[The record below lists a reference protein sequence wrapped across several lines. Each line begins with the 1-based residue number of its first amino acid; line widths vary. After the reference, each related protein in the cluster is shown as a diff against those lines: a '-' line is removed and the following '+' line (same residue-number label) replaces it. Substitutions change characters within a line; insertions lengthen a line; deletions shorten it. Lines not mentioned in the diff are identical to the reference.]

1 MTLREYE
8 ERLRRAGIWSARS
21 DVTALA
27 SHVLGMSNASV
38 MARYGDEIT
47 GDAAASLEAAVSRR
61 EAREPLQYIIGKWEF
76 YGDEY
81 VVSPSCLIP
90 RPETEMLAEYGI
102 SRLSSGDRVAD
113 LCCGSGCI
121 GIALCRHA
129 GVICDAVD
137 VSADALDV
145 ARLNAERLGAAEM
158 ISFQNADVTVGGGPS
173 GKYKMIFANPPYI
186 KSGVMDALEPELSYE
201 PALALDGGD
210 DGMRFYRSI
219 MDNYGDN
226 LDADGEF
233 VFEIGYDEGAAIA
246 DEADARGYYAVV
258 YNDFSSLPRMA
269 VVKRKTREQ

>member
-8 ERLRRAGIWSARS
+8 ERLRCAGIESARS

-27 SHVLGMSNASV
+27 AHVLGMSNASV

-47 GDAAASLEAAVSRR
+47 GDAAASLEAAISRR

-81 VVSPSCLIP
+81 VVTPSCLIP

-102 SRLSSGDRVAD
+102 SKLSCGDRVAD

-158 ISFQNADVTVGGGPS
+158 ISFQNADVTVGGGVS
-173 GKYKMIFANPPYI
+173 CKYKMIFANPPYI
-186 KSGVMDALEPELSYE
+186 KSGVMDALEPEISYE
-201 PALALDGGD
+201 PALALDGGV
-210 DGMRFYRSI
+210 DGMKFYRSI
-219 MDNYGDN
+219 MDNYGDY

-246 DEADARGYYAVV
+246 DEADARGYHAVV

-269 VVKRKTREQ
+269 VVKRKTRE

>member
-8 ERLRRAGIWSARS
+8 VRLRRVGIGSARS

-47 GDAAASLEAAVSRR
+47 VDAAASLEAAISRR

-102 SRLSSGDRVAD
+102 SKLSNGDRVAD

-129 GVICDAVD
+129 GVSCDAVD
-137 VSADALDV
+137 VSADALGV
-145 ARLNAERLGAAEM
+145 ARLNAERLCAAGM
-158 ISFQNADVTVGGGPS
+158 IEFHNSDVTVGGGLL

-186 KSGVMDALEPELSYE
+186 KSDVMDALEPELSYE

-219 MDNYGDN
+219 MDNYGDY

-233 VFEIGYDEGAAIA
+233 VFEIGYDEGGAVA

-269 VVKRKTREQ
+269 VVKRKTGEQ